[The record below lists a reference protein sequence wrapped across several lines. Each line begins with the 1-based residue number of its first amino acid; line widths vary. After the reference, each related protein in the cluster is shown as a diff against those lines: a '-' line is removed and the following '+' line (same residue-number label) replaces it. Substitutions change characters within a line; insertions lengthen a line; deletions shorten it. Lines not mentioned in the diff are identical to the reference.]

1 MKCEKCGKEISDNS
15 VFCNNCG
22 SKLDERQ
29 KKFCGNC
36 GIELHSNAEFCGN
49 CGFPTKSDNSIVGK
63 IHSNN
68 DTPLKKK
75 RSASIIIVALL
86 LIIAL
91 IATNLIGYVIY
102 ERYKNDEEEQL
113 FEGNYVGQNTLPEE
127 NLNSV
132 IQSKGNKHEENEAK
146 DKVGSIVRTDVKDV
160 ENKVLTIRSWYN
172 NTQSKLET
180 LSTVEVAEGR
190 KEYYDNAKRVRVDLQ
205 ADDKN
210 TYTRFYY
217 FKDDKLYFVFAF
229 DGTKENRLYFDNE
242 VLFRWIDENGKIHD
256 NDFAN
261 NKFISWEN
269 KILNELALLR

>member
-22 SKLDERQ
+22 SKLVMRQ

-102 ERYKNDEEEQL
+102 ERYKNDEEERL
-113 FEGNYVGQNTLPEE
+113 FEGNYVGQNTLSEE

>member
-1 MKCEKCGKEISDNS
+1 MS
-15 VFCNNCG
+15 
-22 SKLDERQ
+22 
-29 KKFCGNC
+29 
-36 GIELHSNAEFCGN
+36 
-49 CGFPTKSDNSIVGK
+49 
-63 IHSNN
+63 
-68 DTPLKKK
+68 
-75 RSASIIIVALL
+75 
-86 LIIAL
+86 
-91 IATNLIGYVIY
+91 
-102 ERYKNDEEEQL
+102 
-113 FEGNYVGQNTLPEE
+113 EE

>member
-22 SKLDERQ
+22 SKLVMRQ

-113 FEGNYVGQNTLPEE
+113 FEGNYVGQNTLSEE

>member
-22 SKLDERQ
+22 SKLVMRQ

-113 FEGNYVGQNTLPEE
+113 FEGNYVGQNTLSEE

-132 IQSKGNKHEENEAK
+132 IQSKGNKHEENKAK